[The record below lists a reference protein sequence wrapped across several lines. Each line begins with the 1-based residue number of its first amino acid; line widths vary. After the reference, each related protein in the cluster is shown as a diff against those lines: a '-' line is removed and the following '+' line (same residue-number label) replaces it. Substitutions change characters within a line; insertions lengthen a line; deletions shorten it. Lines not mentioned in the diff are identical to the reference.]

1 MRTKTIMKTKKAI
14 AILTACL
21 IFNFQFS
28 IFNSASAQDVRVMR
42 AHFAGNV
49 IFQTPTS
56 GLDSIK
62 GDSLGFVTVHYS
74 DATWSRA
81 ATQIDSLT
89 FAFVADGDT
98 TIIADTVAVDTTGMI
113 SIVWNGSTVA
123 VTNPY
128 ADSGI
133 AITAAGGHV
142 TVKSTTTTLGNVVY
156 NLSGSSSDGWLLFN
170 KLSTPVILR
179 LDGVQLTA
187 SGNAAINIDKNQNAV
202 IHLVKGRTNSFADAD
217 SNVDKAVVYGK
228 GSLTVQGSGSM
239 SITSDYVNG
248 LQGKRGVIIN
258 GGATNVTVNAD
269 TKKGIKADMDFVMN
283 GGELDIT
290 ASGSIEVSAD
300 STSATG
306 YDFSYCTGIKTG
318 DSDEG
323 TVGNIIV
330 NGGALTIACP
340 AGNAGG
346 RCLSSDYDVVFNGGR
361 THLTTAGGGAAV
373 GGTGT
378 NAVDG
383 YAATCISADR
393 HIIIGGGLID
403 ARSTGLGGRGLKADS
418 NLVVGTVGGD
428 DGLIYLYVQTSGN
441 PINAVSS
448 GGPGGGGGSSSVDYF
463 KGLPKA
469 IKVEGNIY
477 FNSGHVGAYC
487 SQTSGDPN
495 GEAIESKDSIFIF
508 GGVIEANSYDD
519 CLNAANYLEIAGGK
533 LWCYARGNDAVDCNG
548 NTWIHGGLIIVKGQE
563 VGLDAATDAGGRFTF
578 TGGTLISQG
587 GNMGAWDA
595 PNVSGYQKYLQIGNV
610 GSTGL
615 TVKNSNGDVVLMY
628 LNTAPSGNG
637 FIENYTDPGAK
648 PPPGGG
654 GGPGGGSNTIVF
666 SSPDITSG
674 TYQYWGTSTF
684 SGGTSWHGFYIGA
697 TPTTSGN
704 AQSTTAR

>member
-1 MRTKTIMKTKKAI
+1 MI
-14 AILTACL
+14 AGGTPAHLA
-21 IFNFQFS
+21 
-28 IFNSASAQDVRVMR
+28 AQDVRVMR
-42 AHFAGNV
+42 AHYAGTV

-62 GDSLGFVTVHYS
+62 GDSLGYVTVHYS
-74 DATWSRA
+74 DATWSRPA
-81 ATQIDSLT
+81 AQIDSLT

-98 TIIADTVAVDTTGMI
+98 TIIADSVAIDTTGMI
-113 SIVWNGSTVA
+113 SISWLGDSVSIS
-123 VTNPY
+123 NPY
-128 ADSGI
+128 AADGI
-133 AITAAGGHV
+133 AITAAAGHV
-142 TVKSTTTTLGNVVY
+142 TVKSTTTELNNVVY
-156 NLSGSSSDGWLLFN
+156 NLSGRSNDGWLLFN

-179 LDGVQLTA
+179 LDGVQLTT
-187 SGNAAINIDKNQNAV
+187 SGNAAINIDKNQNAL
-202 IHLVKGRTNSFADAD
+202 IHLVKGTLNTFADAD
-217 SNVDKAVVYGK
+217 SNVDKAVIYGK
-228 GSLTVQGSGSM
+228 GSLTVQGSGAL
-239 SITSDYVNG
+239 SITSNFQNG
-248 LQGKRGVIIN
+248 LQGKRGVIVN
-258 GGATNVTVNAD
+258 GGNTAIAVTAD
-269 TKKGIKADMDFVMN
+269 TKKGVKTDMDFVMN
-283 GGELDIT
+283 GGVLDIT
-290 ASGSIEVSAD
+290 ASGSIEVSTD
-300 STSATG
+300 STSSTG

-323 TVGNIIV
+323 IVGNIVV
-330 NGGALTIACP
+330 NGGALTVACP
-340 AGNAGG
+340 ASNAGG

-361 THLTTAGGGAAV
+361 TTLTTAGGGAAV
-373 GGTGT
+373 GGTGM

-383 YAATCISADR
+383 YAATCISTDR
-393 HIIIGGGLID
+393 HIIINGGLID

-418 NLVVGTVGGD
+418 NLVVGTVGAND
-428 DGLIYLYVQTSGN
+428 DLIYLYVQTSGN
-441 PINAVSS
+441 PINAVS
-448 GGPGGGGGSSSVDYF
+448 GGGGWPGGGGSNDDYF

-469 IKVEGNIY
+469 IKIDGNIY

-487 SQTSGDPN
+487 AQTSGDPN
-495 GEAIESKDSIFIF
+495 GEAIESKDSIFIY
-508 GGVIEANSYDD
+508 GGVIEANAYDD
-519 CLNAANYLEIAGGK
+519 AMNAANYLEIAGGK
-533 LWCYARGNDAVDCNG
+533 LWCYSRGNDAVDCNG
-548 NTWIHGGLIIVKGQE
+548 DTWIHGGLIIVKGNE
-563 VGLDAATDAGGRFTF
+563 VGLDAATDAGGHFRL

-587 GNMGAWDA
+587 GRMGSWDT

-610 GSTGL
+610 GRTGL

-654 GGPGGGSNTIVF
+654 GSNAIVF